1 MGKREREGVGERE
14 WEGGREEGRE
24 GGDQLVKYKCPI
36 KVQTECGRGHCLTRK
51 RKVKM
56 LPYGKLSIDYKTASL
71 NRVTDEPL
79 K

>member
-14 WEGGREEGRE
+14 GGRE
-24 GGDQLVKYKCPI
+24 GGEQLVKYKCPI
-36 KVQTECGRGHCLTRK
+36 KVQTECGRGHCLARK

-56 LPYGKLSIDYKTASL
+56 LPYGAPSIHYKRPSL
-71 NRVTDEPL
+71 NCVTNEPS